1 MTRGAA
7 GVAGRTRFVI
17 ERAGRSVLNTAMKYI
32 LALAL
37 LGLALPLRA
46 EPGSVVERLIASYD
60 AVQSVQVEIRRDTG
74 GPAGGG
80 RRLSRVYFRRP
91 DRLHVES
98 VTPPRRRI
106 VADGATFY
114 SYIEGDPKGFSR
126 PVAQLEGD
134 WLTSLR
140 QVPGTA
146 MDHLLRLRGF
156 PEEALPAAEGLPTR
170 VAVKRDDRVAVL
182 GLDAQGRL
190 ARFELFTDPGLA
202 AAVARYDYE
211 NFVEPLPGVWFATLQ
226 RAGLRQGRE
235 EAVETTRLSNLQV
248 NQPIPD
254 PMFRHETF
262 FEGVVFT
269 DNLDDLYGDP

>member
-1 MTRGAA
+1 
-7 GVAGRTRFVI
+7 
-17 ERAGRSVLNTAMKYI
+17 MKYL
-32 LALAL
+32 LAFSL
-37 LGLALPLRA
+37 LGLAVPLRA
-46 EPGSVVERLIASYD
+46 EPESTVERLLASYD
-60 AVQSVQVEIRRDTG
+60 AVQSVQVEIRRDTA
-74 GPAGGG
+74 GPAGSG

-91 DRLHVES
+91 DQLHVES

-106 VADGATFY
+106 VADGTNFY

-156 PEEALPAAEGLPTR
+156 PEEALPGTELFPTR
-170 VAVKRDDRVAVL
+170 IAIRRDERVAVL

-190 ARFELFTDPGLA
+190 ARFELFTDASLA
-202 AAVARYDYE
+202 TPIARYEYE
-211 NFVEPLPGVWFATLQ
+211 NFIEPIPGVWFATIQ
-226 RAGLRQGRE
+226 KAGLRQGRE

-248 NQPIPD
+248 NQLIPD
-254 PMFRHETF
+254 PLFRHDTF
-262 FEGVVFT
+262 FEGVAFT
-269 DNLDDLYGDP
+269 DNLDELYGP